1 MGSISSTENHQNLT
15 QYETVALDS
24 ELNLSDGHPRQD
36 LTEQQRQIVE
46 SLSDMWMQSFK
57 HPASTIEREAAE
69 AFFSLF
75 GQKSHLDSHD
85 EIVACYSSSVAMEI
99 FARALSQQGSSIAL
113 LHPTFDNIPDILR
126 GNRLNLVAIDE
137 EDCHRQQALS
147 EELLNKVDAVF
158 LTTPNN
164 PTGRYISAVLLDRIA
179 RQCAASDTILAL
191 DTCFRG
197 FDIRTHYDHY
207 AILRESGSRW
217 VVIEDTG
224 KLWPTLE
231 LKVGWLSWSSNV
243 GIPLRRVYSD
253 ILLAVSPV
261 ILMLVRKLADDA
273 MAGGMERLHWSIAEN
288 RKALR
293 ETLSGIDGVSFP
305 DSDSRVSVERI
316 EFASIDAAAVWRLLR
331 DRNIYVLPCR
341 MFHWDRPEEGNNMIR
356 VALSRPLGKVLRGAE
371 AIREV
376 VAELQ

>member
-207 AILRESGSRW
+207 AILRESGCRW

-231 LKVGWLSWSSNV
+231 LRPAALLLTS
-243 GIPLRRVYSD
+243 LRVIDSPNPSPID
-253 ILLAVSPV
+253 IV
-261 ILMLVRKLADDA
+261 AD
-273 MAGGMERLHWSIAEN
+273 RTQRHNL
-288 RKALR
+288 
-293 ETLSGIDGVSFP
+293 
-305 DSDSRVSVERI
+305 
-316 EFASIDAAAVWRLLR
+316 LLR
-331 DRNIYVLPCR
+331 DVDYGQCQGVEATESVRSLVKTSRGVRNPRIAR
-341 MFHWDRPEEGNNMIR
+341 G
-356 VALSRPLGKVLRGAE
+356 LSLSSSAMASR
-371 AIREV
+371 
-376 VAELQ
+376 